1 MRVRIVGFALLVVFL
16 AVAPVVVAQDIREVP
31 REATVIIENEF
42 GRVAVPDNMNP
53 YIAGQ
58 YLDWGMWQATQEALF
73 YLNYETGAVI
83 PWQATGYSFNDDKT
97 EVTIHIRDGV
107 KWADGT
113 PFTAHDVVFTIN
125 MLKANEELQY
135 SFDMQQWVA
144 DISAP
149 DDHTVVMTLT
159 RPNPRFVINY
169 FSVRIWDTILIAP
182 QHIWG
187 DVDPTTFTNY
197 DLEAGLPMGTGAYRL
212 IRSTETEQVYD
223 RRDDWWGAETGFQP
237 LPAPERAIWLGAP
250 SEDLRAALMSN
261 NELDA
266 GWLFSRST
274 FEVAQSRNP
283 NIVGW
288 TADLPYAYLDPCPRY
303 LGLNNR
309 AAPFDDREVRW
320 ALNAAIDRDVLVAI
334 AYEGMTNPAATL
346 YPTYAPLQAF
356 LDRNAALFEQYD
368 VLGSDEM
375 LIDSV
380 MEGKGYT
387 RDSEGLWVDGDGER
401 ISFILIARSS
411 QTDKVRMGNILA
423 EQMRAA
429 GFDATFQPLEDG
441 IFYADVSN
449 GASQAWVTDLC
460 GSVSDPYETFSRF
473 HSRFSG
479 PIGESVP
486 GVNASRFE
494 NAEYDEIVDAMA
506 VLAADDEGFN
516 ELADQA
522 LAIWLHELPGIP
534 LVQARLL
541 TPFNNSYWTNWPTSD
556 NNYIQPGHWWVT
568 GALMLH
574 NIQPSQ

>member
-1 MRVRIVGFALLVVFL
+1 MRARIIGFALLIVFL
-16 AVAPVVVAQDIREVP
+16 AVAPVVAQDIREVP

-73 YLNYETGAVI
+73 YLNYETGEAI
-83 PWQATGYSFNDDKT
+83 PWQASGFSFNDDKT
-97 EVTIHIRDGV
+97 EVTINIRDGV
-107 KWADGT
+107 KWSDGT

-125 MLKANEELQY
+125 MLKDNEELQY
-135 SFDMQQWVA
+135 AFDMQQWVA

-149 DDHTVVMTLT
+149 DDSTVVMTLT
-159 RPNPRFVINY
+159 RSNPRFVINY

-182 QHIWG
+182 QHIWEN
-187 DVDPTTFTNY
+187 VDPTTFTNY

-212 IRSTETEQVYD
+212 VRSTETEQVYD
-223 RRDDWWGAETGFQP
+223 RLDDWWAAETGFQP

-303 LGLNNR
+303 LGLNNKS
-309 AAPFDDREVRW
+309 APFDDREVRW
-320 ALNAAIDRDVLVAI
+320 AVNAAIDRDVLVAI

-356 LDRNAALFEQYD
+356 LDRNAALFEEYD
-368 VLGSDEM
+368 VLGSDDT
-375 LIDSV
+375 LINTV

-401 ISFILIARSS
+401 ITFTLIARSS
-411 QTDKVRMGNILA
+411 QTDKVRMGNVLA
-423 EQMRAA
+423 EQMSDA
-429 GFDATFQPLEDG
+429 GFDVSFQPLEDG

-449 GASQAWVTDLC
+449 GSLQAWVTDLC

-494 NAEYDEIVDAMA
+494 NAEFDEIVDAMA
-506 VLAADDEGFN
+506 VLAASDEGFD

-522 LAIWLHELPGIP
+522 LEIWLRELPGIP

-541 TPFNNSYWTNWPTSD
+541 TPFNNTYWTNWPTSD

>member
-16 AVAPVVVAQDIREVP
+16 AVAPVVAQDIREVP

-107 KWADGT
+107 KWSDGT

-356 LDRNAALFEQYD
+356 LDRNAALFEEYD

>member
-1 MRVRIVGFALLVVFL
+1 MRARIIGFALLIVFL
-16 AVAPVVVAQDIREVP
+16 AVAPVVAQDIREVP

-73 YLNYETGAVI
+73 YLNYETGEAI
-83 PWQATGYSFNDDKT
+83 PWQASGFSFNDDKT
-97 EVTIHIRDGV
+97 EVTINIRDGV
-107 KWADGT
+107 KWSDGT

-125 MLKANEELQY
+125 MLKDNEELQY
-135 SFDMQQWVA
+135 AFDMQQWVA

-149 DDHTVVMTLT
+149 DDSTVVMTLT
-159 RPNPRFVINY
+159 RSNPRFVINY

-182 QHIWG
+182 QHIWEN
-187 DVDPTTFTNY
+187 VDPTTFTNY

-212 IRSTETEQVYD
+212 MRSTETEQVYD
-223 RRDDWWGAETGFQP
+223 RLDDWWAAETGFQP

-303 LGLNNR
+303 LGLNNKS
-309 AAPFDDREVRW
+309 APFDDREVRW
-320 ALNAAIDRDVLVAI
+320 AVNAAIDRDVLVAI

-356 LDRNAALFEQYD
+356 LDRNAALFEEYD
-368 VLGSDEM
+368 VLGSDDT
-375 LIDSV
+375 LINTV

-387 RDSEGLWVDGDGER
+387 RDSEGLWVDGDGNR
-401 ISFILIARSS
+401 ITFTLIARSS
-411 QTDKVRMGNILA
+411 QTDKVRMGNVLA
-423 EQMRAA
+423 EQMSDA
-429 GFDATFQPLEDG
+429 GFDVSFQPLEDG

-449 GASQAWVTDLC
+449 GSLQAWVTDLC

-494 NAEYDEIVDAMA
+494 NAEFDEIVDAMA
-506 VLAADDEGFN
+506 VLAASDEGFD

-522 LAIWLHELPGIP
+522 LEILAARAARHP
-534 LVQARLL
+534 LGAGPLAHAVQQYLL
-541 TPFNNSYWTNWPTSD
+541 D
-556 NNYIQPGHWWVT
+556 QLAHIG
-568 GALMLH
+568 
-574 NIQPSQ
+574 

>member
-1 MRVRIVGFALLVVFL
+1 MRARIIGFALLLVFL
-16 AVAPVVVAQDIREVP
+16 AVAPVIAQDIREVP

-73 YLNYETGAVI
+73 YLNYETGEVI
-83 PWQATGYSFNDDKT
+83 PWQATGYSFNDDNT
-97 EVTIHIRDGV
+97 EVTISIRDGV

-113 PFTAHDVVFTIN
+113 PLTAHDVVFTIE
-125 MLKANEELQY
+125 MLQGNPELQY

-144 DISAP
+144 SITAE
-149 DDHTVVMTLT
+149 DDSTVVMNLT
-159 RPNPRFVINY
+159 RPNPRFIINY

-182 QHIWG
+182 QHIWEN
-187 DVDPTTFTNY
+187 VDPTTFNNF

-212 IRSTETEQVYD
+212 VRSTETEQVYD
-223 RRDDWWGAETGFQP
+223 RRDDWWAAETGFQA

-250 SEDLRAALMSN
+250 SEDLRAALMAN
-261 NELDA
+261 DELDA

-303 LGLNNR
+303 LGLNNK

-334 AYEGMTNPAATL
+334 AYEGMTNAAATL

-368 VLGSDEM
+368 VLGSDAT

-387 RDSEGLWVDGDGER
+387 RDSDGLWVDGDGER
-401 ISFILIARSS
+401 ITFTLIARSS

-429 GFDATFQPLEDG
+429 GFDASFQPLEDG
-441 IFYADVSN
+441 IFYADVPN

-494 NAEYDEIVDAMA
+494 NAEFDEIVDAMA
-506 VLAADDEGFN
+506 VLAASDEGFD
-516 ELADQA
+516 ELADRA
-522 LAIWLHELPGIP
+522 LEIWLHELPGIP

-541 TPFNNSYWTNWPTSD
+541 TPFNNTYWTNWPTSD

>member
-1 MRVRIVGFALLVVFL
+1 MRARIVGFALLALFL
-16 AVAPVVVAQDIREVP
+16 AVAPVAAQDIREVP

-73 YLNYETGAVI
+73 YLNYETGEVI
-83 PWQATGYSFNDDKT
+83 PWQASGYSFNDDKT
-97 EVTIHIRDGV
+97 EVTINIRDGV
-107 KWADGT
+107 KWSDGT
-113 PFTAHDVVFTIN
+113 PLTAHDVVFTIE
-125 MLKANEELQY
+125 MLQGNPELQY

-144 DISAP
+144 SITAE

-182 QHIWG
+182 QHIWEN
-187 DVDPTTFTNY
+187 VDPTTFNNF

-212 IRSTETEQVYD
+212 VRSTETEQVYD
-223 RRDDWWGAETGFQP
+223 RRDDWWAAETGFQP

-266 GWLFSRST
+266 AWLFSRST

-288 TADLPYAYLDPCPRY
+288 TTDLPYAYLDPCPRY
-303 LGLNNR
+303 LGLNNKS
-309 AAPFDDREVRW
+309 APFDDREVRW
-320 ALNAAIDRDVLVAI
+320 ALNAAIDRDLLVAI

-356 LDRNAALFEQYD
+356 LDRNAALFEEYD
-368 VLGSDEM
+368 VLGSDAT
-375 LIDSV
+375 LINSV

-387 RDSEGLWVDGDGER
+387 RDSDGLWVDGDGER
-401 ISFILIARSS
+401 ITFTLIARSS

-429 GFDATFQPLEDG
+429 GFDASFQPLEDG
-441 IFYADVSN
+441 IFYADVPN

-494 NAEYDEIVDAMA
+494 NAEFDEIVDAMA
-506 VLAADDEGFN
+506 VLAASDEGFD

>member
-1 MRVRIVGFALLVVFL
+1 MRARIVGFALLVLFL
-16 AVAPVVVAQDIREVP
+16 AVAPVAAQDIREVP

-73 YLNYETGAVI
+73 YLNYETGEVI

-97 EVTIHIRDGV
+97 EVTINLRDGV
-107 KWADGT
+107 KWSDGT
-113 PFTAHDVVFTIN
+113 PFTANDVVFTIN

-149 DDHTVVMTLT
+149 DDLTVVMTLT

-182 QHIWG
+182 QHIWEN
-187 DVDPTTFTNY
+187 VDPTTFTNY

-212 IRSTETEQVYD
+212 VRSTETEQVYD
-223 RRDDWWGAETGFQP
+223 RLDDWWGAETGFQP

-266 GWLFSRST
+266 AWLFSRST

-288 TADLPYAYLDPCPRY
+288 TTDLPYAYLDPCPRY
-303 LGLNNR
+303 LGLNNK

-320 ALNAAIDRDVLVAI
+320 ALNASIDRDVLVAI

-356 LDRNAALFEQYD
+356 LDRNAALFEEYD

-375 LIDSV
+375 LINSV

-387 RDSEGLWVDGDGER
+387 RDSDGLWVDGDGNR
-401 ISFILIARSS
+401 ITFTLIARSS
-411 QTDKVRMGNILA
+411 QTDKVRMGNVLA

-429 GFDATFQPLEDG
+429 GFDASFQPLEDG
-441 IFYADVSN
+441 IFYADVPT

>member
-1 MRVRIVGFALLVVFL
+1 M
-16 AVAPVVVAQDIREVP
+16 APVVAQDIREVP

-73 YLNYETGAVI
+73 YLNYETGEAI
-83 PWQATGYSFNDDKT
+83 PWQASGFSFNDDKT
-97 EVTIHIRDGV
+97 EVTINIRDGV
-107 KWADGT
+107 KWSDGT

-125 MLKANEELQY
+125 MLKDNEELQY
-135 SFDMQQWVA
+135 AFDMQQWVA

-149 DDHTVVMTLT
+149 DDSTVVMTLT
-159 RPNPRFVINY
+159 RSNPRFVINY

-182 QHIWG
+182 QHIWEN
-187 DVDPTTFTNY
+187 VDPTTFTNY

-212 IRSTETEQVYD
+212 VRSTETEQVYD
-223 RRDDWWGAETGFQP
+223 RLDDWWAAETGFQP

-303 LGLNNR
+303 LGLNNKS
-309 AAPFDDREVRW
+309 APFDDREVRW
-320 ALNAAIDRDVLVAI
+320 AVNAAIDRDVLVAI

-356 LDRNAALFEQYD
+356 LDRNAALFEEYD
-368 VLGSDEM
+368 VLGSDDT
-375 LIDSV
+375 LINTV

-401 ISFILIARSS
+401 ITFTLIARSS
-411 QTDKVRMGNILA
+411 QTDKVRMGNVLA
-423 EQMRAA
+423 EQMSDA
-429 GFDATFQPLEDG
+429 GFDVSFQPLEDG

-449 GASQAWVTDLC
+449 GSLQAWVTDLC

-494 NAEYDEIVDAMA
+494 NAEFDEIVDAMA
-506 VLAADDEGFN
+506 VLAASDEGFD

-522 LAIWLHELPGIP
+522 LEIWLRELPGIP

-541 TPFNNSYWTNWPTSD
+541 TPFNNTYWTNWPTSD